1 LGLIH
6 QELPHRLHH
15 PFTIGADPE
24 VDKDSRPKERDMNRK
39 VWTGVLAGVLAAG
52 VLLSVAAGAYRA
64 GQRHEVTVTRVTGDG
79 TLADGGVVRVIDDGR
94 WGHGPGPGFLL
105 FPLLGIGLVVLLV
118 GRGRR
123 GGYGGGWC
131 GPGPGAGWGPES
143 RMPNPGMEDW
153 HRRAH
158 EEPSPTASPPTG

>member
-1 LGLIH
+1 
-6 QELPHRLHH
+6 
-15 PFTIGADPE
+15 
-24 VDKDSRPKERDMNRK
+24 MNRK
-39 VWTGVLAGVLAAG
+39 VMTGVLAGVLAAG
-52 VLLSVAAGAYRA
+52 VLLSVGLGAYRA
-64 GQRHEVTVTRVTGDG
+64 GQRDEVVARVAGDG
-79 TLADGGVVRVIDDGR
+79 EVVRVIDDGR

-131 GPGPGAGWGPES
+131 GPGPGAGWGPQS
-143 RMPNPGMEDW
+143 RMRESEMRESEMQSW

-158 EEPSPTASPPTG
+158 EEDPSPTGPPTG